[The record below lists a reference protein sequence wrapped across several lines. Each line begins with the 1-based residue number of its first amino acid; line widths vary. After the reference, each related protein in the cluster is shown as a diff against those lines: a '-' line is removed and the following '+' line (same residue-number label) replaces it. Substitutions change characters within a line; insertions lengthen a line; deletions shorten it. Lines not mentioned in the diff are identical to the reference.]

1 MGQGNHISNNVAEYA
16 AVAEILKRT
25 RDLEGEITIYG
36 DSKLV
41 IYQLRGEWRVK
52 KGLYV
57 PYYEDAKRLLDIQR
71 SKPNF
76 EWFGRDRNSECD
88 QLSKRVLRERGIKL
102 RIQPDEAR

>member
-1 MGQGNHISNNVAEYA
+1 MAARRIKAYFDGVCEPVNPGGHGAWGAITRIDGSTTWQEGGYVGQGNHISNNVAEYA

-57 PYYEDAKRLLDIQR
+57 PY
-71 SKPNF
+71 
-76 EWFGRDRNSECD
+76 
-88 QLSKRVLRERGIKL
+88 
-102 RIQPDEAR
+102 